1 MYLNNPMNDILR
13 TCLSTPRDNRSK
25 TTNDSLCHFFLS
37 FPYFRSLLS
46 SHKTYG
52 HVMYI
57 SIIKSLNFKS
67 YKPKDIIVKENDTV
81 NAMIFLITGTTITYK
96 SIRALRRTS
105 NIHNIRTSSSIP
117 FEIEHLNTQGSVLS
131 PLEITKTKKHPHR
144 IQAKTPCITAE
155 LPITEYTLIFE
166 KTQFLEKASLITFI
180 EDLRIFNSS
189 AQSSN
194 YINEFIDIV
203 NKKRYN
209 KNNIVVH
216 KGDALKSL
224 FIIRQGVFQII
235 FTTSKR
241 YLNTI
246 DLRCFRSDEEER
258 HERFTSE
265 RVHEFKDSYNE
276 IIKYKLLNLT
286 EGDMFGLIE
295 NHLGKKAYVF
305 DLVCKADESEIIE
318 VDLKYFNYEVKKYLL
333 QSFEDKVIHQMH
345 FLQNRIKQIKHIEKK
360 KGNRNK
366 YILAILN
373 KIDTHNINKGIKPT
387 YEMISK
393 TEEDKNK
400 SIVHNIYK
408 AVSSKYISRKKNN
421 NNKNIKK
428 FTIKEISYTSPKR
441 VVKRIPFLWETE
453 KTFHDGDY
461 SNNCC
466 NEYNKSFSVKYMRK
480 KSGDN
485 SSRQCRLF
493 TMKSYMNKDYNAM
506 SDNKRGNVS
515 CSVDGRMNAV
525 NRLYKRKGSND
536 NEEMMFEVNKKFF
549 LRTNTS
555 MLIQNNKK
563 VTFICPTMN

>member
-1 MYLNNPMNDILR
+1 
-13 TCLSTPRDNRSK
+13 
-25 TTNDSLCHFFLS
+25 
-37 FPYFRSLLS
+37 
-46 SHKTYG
+46 
-52 HVMYI
+52 
-57 SIIKSLNFKS
+57 
-67 YKPKDIIVKENDTV
+67 
-81 NAMIFLITGTTITYK
+81 
-96 SIRALRRTS
+96 
-105 NIHNIRTSSSIP
+105 
-117 FEIEHLNTQGSVLS
+117 
-131 PLEITKTKKHPHR
+131 
-144 IQAKTPCITAE
+144 
-155 LPITEYTLIFE
+155 
-166 KTQFLEKASLITFI
+166 
-180 EDLRIFNSS
+180 
-189 AQSSN
+189 
-194 YINEFIDIV
+194 
-203 NKKRYN
+203 
-209 KNNIVVH
+209 
-216 KGDALKSL
+216 
-224 FIIRQGVFQII
+224 
-235 FTTSKR
+235 
-241 YLNTI
+241 
-246 DLRCFRSDEEER
+246 
-258 HERFTSE
+258 
-265 RVHEFKDSYNE
+265 
-276 IIKYKLLNLT
+276 LNLT

-305 DLVCKADESEIIE
+305 DLVCKADDSEIIE

-485 SSRQCRLF
+485 SSKQCRLF

>member
-1 MYLNNPMNDILR
+1 MFLKNPMDDILHY
-13 TCLSTPRDNRSK
+13 CLTTPKDSRDKAINEA
-25 TTNDSLCHFFLS
+25 LCHFFQS

-46 SHKTYG
+46 THKTYG

-105 NIHNIRTSSSIP
+105 NIHNTRTSSIQ

-144 IQAKTPCITAE
+144 IQAKTHCITAE

-180 EDLRIFNSS
+180 ENLRIFNSF

-194 YINEFIDIV
+194 YINEFIDVV

-224 FIIRQGVFQII
+224 FIIRQGMFQII

-276 IIKYKLLNLT
+276 VIKYKLLNLT

-295 NHLGKKAYVF
+295 NHLGKKTYVF

-318 VDLKYFNYEVKKYLL
+318 VDLKYFNYEIKKYLL

-400 SIVHNIYK
+400 SIIHNIYK
-408 AVSSKYISRKKNN
+408 AVSPKYISRKKNN

-453 KTFHDGDY
+453 KTFRDGDY
-461 SNNCC
+461 SNNCS

-480 KSGDN
+480 KNSDN
-485 SSRQCRLF
+485 SFRQCRLF
-493 TMKSYMNKDYNAM
+493 TMKSYMNKDYNVM
-506 SDNKRGNVS
+506 SDKRGNVS
-515 CSVDGRMNAV
+515 CSGDGRISAV
-525 NRLYKRKGSND
+525 NRLYKRKGSDD

-555 MLIQNNKK
+555 MLIKNNKK